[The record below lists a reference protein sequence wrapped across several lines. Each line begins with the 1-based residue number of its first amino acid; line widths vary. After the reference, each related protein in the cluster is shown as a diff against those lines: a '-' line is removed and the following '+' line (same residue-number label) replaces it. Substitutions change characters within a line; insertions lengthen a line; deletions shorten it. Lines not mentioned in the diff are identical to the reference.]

1 MTILKK
7 NEIID
12 SMLSYYKRYVP
23 YLFLLPAGVILLVFF
38 FIPFFQTFV
47 LSFKDYSTNIYNP
60 AYIGLQNYI
69 KLFQSPIF
77 YKVLLNT
84 FIYLFVAVP
93 ILATVP
99 LFLAI
104 FINQKIKGI
113 TLYKILIYFPV
124 IVSIVVAAI
133 AFKWLYADQG
143 ILNYAMNKL
152 GLGSIGW
159 LTDTHF
165 ALISVIIV
173 TIWKGIGYYMMIY
186 LAALMSV
193 PKELYEA
200 CDIDGAN
207 PFRKH
212 LTVTI
217 PHIMPTIA
225 LVSTISAISAM
236 KVFAEIYVMTKGGP
250 LNSSKTIVYYIYERA
265 FENLDLGYA
274 SAMAVVLL
282 IIVMI
287 FSLINIIFFEKNKYQ
302 V

>member
-1 MTILKK
+1 MFK
-7 NEIID
+7 
-12 SMLSYYKRYVP
+12 YYGKYAP
-23 YLFLLPAGVILLVFF
+23 YLFLLPAAVVLVIFF
-38 FIPFFQTFV
+38 FIPFFQTFL
-47 LSFKDYSTNIYNP
+47 LSFLDYSHNIYKP
-60 AYIGLQNYI
+60 EFIGLENYI
-69 KLFQSPIF
+69 NLFKNPIF
-77 YKVLLNT
+77 YKVLWNT

-93 ILATVP
+93 ILAIVP

-104 FINQKIKGI
+104 LINQKIKGV
-113 TLYKILIYFPV
+113 TLYKILIYLPV

-143 ILNYAMNKL
+143 ILNYLVTRL
-152 GLGSIGW
+152 GMASIGW
-159 LTDTHF
+159 LTDPNY
-165 ALISVIIV
+165 ALYSVIIV
-173 TIWKGIGYYMMIY
+173 TIWKGIGYYMIIY

-207 PFRKH
+207 FFTKH
-212 LTVTI
+212 LTVTV

-225 LVSTISAISAM
+225 LVTTISAISAM

-265 FENLDLGYA
+265 FENLDLGFA

-287 FSLINIIFFEKNKYQ
+287 FSLINILCFERNKYNI
-302 V
+302 

>member
-1 MTILKK
+1 MHR
-7 NEIID
+7 
-12 SMLSYYKRYVP
+12 YYKKYIP
-23 YLFLLPAGVILLVFF
+23 YLFLLPAGVILMVFF
-38 FIPFFQTFV
+38 FIPFFQTIV
-47 LSFKDYSTNIYNP
+47 LSFQDYSSNIYQP
-60 AYIGLQNYI
+60 TWVGLQNYF

-77 YKVLLNT
+77 YKVLWNT
-84 FIYLFVAVP
+84 FLY
-93 ILATVP
+93 
-99 LFLAI
+99 LFLAVPVLAI
-104 FINQKIKGI
+104 IPLILAIMLNNKIKGV

-133 AFKWLYADQG
+133 AFKWLYAEQG
-143 ILNYAMNKL
+143 ILNYIL
-152 GLGSIGW
+152 QVFGLHSIGW
-159 LTDTHF
+159 LTDTRF
-165 ALISVIIV
+165 SLISVALV
-173 TIWKGIGYYMMIY
+173 TIWKGVGYYMMIY

-200 CDIDGAN
+200 CDIDGAG
-207 PFRKH
+207 FLRKH

-287 FSLINIIFFEKNKYQ
+287 FSLINILCFERNKYQ
-302 V
+302 I

>member
-1 MTILKK
+1 MFK
-7 NEIID
+7 
-12 SMLSYYKRYVP
+12 YYGKYAP
-23 YLFLLPAGVILLVFF
+23 YLFLLPAALVLVIFF

-47 LSFKDYSTNIYNP
+47 LSFFDYSNSLYNP
-60 AYIGLQNYI
+60 NFIGFENYV

-93 ILATVP
+93 VLAILP

-104 FINQKIKGI
+104 LINQKIRGI
-113 TLYKILIYFPV
+113 TLYKILIYLPV

-133 AFKWLYADQG
+133 AFKWLYADEG
-143 ILNYAMNKL
+143 ILNYIVTSL
-152 GLGSIGW
+152 GFERIGW
-159 LTDTHF
+159 LTDPRWS
-165 ALISVIIV
+165 LYSVIIV

-193 PKELYEA
+193 PQELYEA
-200 CDIDGAN
+200 CDIDGAG
-207 PFRKH
+207 FLKKH

-217 PHIMPTIA
+217 PHIMPSIA
-225 LVSTISAISAM
+225 LVTTISAISAM

-274 SAMAVVLL
+274 SAMAVILL
-282 IIVMI
+282 IIVLGM
-287 FSLINIIFFEKNKYQ
+287 SLINVIFFEKNRYQ
-302 V
+302 I